1 MRVVEVIGFGLSPD
15 DLTEKHKR
23 IIADADVLVAG
34 RRHLELLQGIENRKK
49 VPEQKHNYD
58 QDHADAQGVPRENIA
73 ITKDIQSVV
82 DIIKD
87 RIGQGRQVVVVAS
100 GDPLFHGIGTTLI
113 NALGKESVN
122 IYPNISSMA
131 AAFAAIKETWDSA
144 DLISL
149 HGKDCDIEFDRLNDL
164 LFKDERMFSR
174 TRMFSNTRLIAIL
187 TDHIKT
193 PAWLAEYLA
202 SKKQD
207 DKSFNLSMYV
217 FENLGAD
224 NQKISFYEHIE
235 DAADEKFSNPNVV
248 IIKKITTDK
257 HKQIEVGKVEVE
269 NIEELVERTVEHGQK
284 SESKRYYPLK
294 IYQGMADDLF
304 FHEKGLITKSE
315 IRAVVLSKLQL
326 TSDDHIFWDLG
337 AGSGSVSIEVSKF
350 IPKGKI
356 FAVERN
362 ESRILDI
369 KKNME
374 QFGLSATDSVAGQG
388 SLITDSRARAGQ
400 DGLIIDNIAG
410 QGSLMTVIHGEIL
423 YAMQNLP
430 EPDRIFIGG
439 GGKDI
444 EEIIK
449 RAGERLKTDGVMV
462 INTVLIQ
469 TMNMAMDILKT
480 MSFHVKLIQVQVSV
494 SKEMPF
500 GERLDALNP
509 VWIISGKKLG

>member
-1 MRVVEVIGFGLSPD
+1 MSIVEVIGFGLSPD
-15 DLTEKHKR
+15 DLTEKHKG
-23 IIADADVLVAG
+23 IIADAEVLVAG
-34 RRHLELLQGIENRKK
+34 RRHLELLKGIENRKK
-49 VPEQKHNYD
+49 VPEQKHDYD
-58 QDHADAQGVPRENIA
+58 QDQGDAPCVPRENIA

-87 RIGQGRQVVVVAS
+87 RIGQGRRVVVAAS
-100 GDPLFHGIGTTLI
+100 GDPLFHGIGSTLI
-113 NALGKESVN
+113 NALGKERVN

-131 AAFAAIKETWDSA
+131 AAFAAIKEPWDSA
-144 DLISL
+144 ELISL
-149 HGKDCDIEFDRLNDL
+149 HGKDSDIEVDRLNDL
-164 LFKDERMFSR
+164 IFNDDHTFSR
-174 TRMFSNTRLIAIL
+174 TRKLGSTRLIAIL

-193 PAWLAEYLA
+193 PAWLAKYLIE
-202 SKKQD
+202 KEHD
-207 DKSFNLSMYV
+207 RKSFNLSMYV

-224 NQKISFYEHIE
+224 NQKISFYEHLE
-235 DAADEKFSNPNVV
+235 DAANKNFLNPNVV
-248 IIKKITTDK
+248 ILKKIRTDK
-257 HKQIEVGKVEVE
+257 HKQIEVGKIEVENVEVE
-269 NIEELVERTVEHGQK
+269 TIGELVERTVYNEQK
-284 SESKRYYPLK
+284 SEDKSSYPLK
-294 IYQGMADDLF
+294 IYPGMADDLF

-362 ESRILDI
+362 DRRILDI

-374 QFGLSATDSVAGQG
+374 QFGLSAPDSMAGQG
-388 SLITDSRARAGQ
+388 G
-400 DGLIIDNIAG
+400 
-410 QGSLMTVIHGEIL
+410 LMTVIHGEIL
-423 YAMQNLP
+423 YAMEHLP
-430 EPDRIFIGG
+430 NPDRIFIGG

-444 EEIIK
+444 ETIIR

-509 VWIISGKKLG
+509 VWIISGKKLV

>member
-23 IIADADVLVAG
+23 IIADAEVLVAG
-34 RRHLELLQGIENRKK
+34 RRHLELLQGIENRKE

-58 QDHADAQGVPRENIA
+58 QDQADAQGVPRENIA

-87 RIGQGRQVVVVAS
+87 RIGQGRRVVVAAS

-131 AAFAAIKETWDSA
+131 AAFAAIKEPWDSA

-149 HGKDCDIEFDRLNDL
+149 HGKDSDIEVDRLDNL
-164 LFKDERMFSR
+164 LFKDESIFSR
-174 TRMFSNTRLIAIL
+174 TSMFSSTRLIAIL

-193 PAWLAEYLA
+193 PTWLAKYLI
-202 SKKQD
+202 SKKRD

-224 NQKISFYEHIE
+224 NQKISFYEHLE
-235 DAADEKFSNPNVV
+235 DATDKKFLNPNVV
-248 IIKKITTDK
+248 ILKKITTDK
-257 HKQIEVGKVEVE
+257 HKQIEVDKIEVE
-269 NIEELVERTVEHGQK
+269 NIGGLAGRTVYNEQK
-284 SESKRYYPLK
+284 SEDKSSYPLK
-294 IYQGMADDLF
+294 IYPGMADDLF

-315 IRAVVLSKLQL
+315 IRAVVLSKLKL
-326 TSDDHIFWDLG
+326 TSDDHVFWDLG

-362 ESRILDI
+362 NRRILDI

-374 QFGLSATDSVAGQG
+374 QFGLSAPDSVAGQG
-388 SLITDSRARAGQ
+388 
-400 DGLIIDNIAG
+400 GLIIDSRAGVGGLITDNRAG

-423 YAMQNLP
+423 YAMEHLP
-430 EPDRIFIGG
+430 NPDRIFIGG
-439 GGKDI
+439 GGRDI
-444 EEIIK
+444 EDIVK
-449 RAGERLKTDGVMV
+449 RAGERLKTDGLMV

-500 GERLDALNP
+500 GERLEALNP

>member
-1 MRVVEVIGFGLSPD
+1 MSIVEVIGFGLSPD

-23 IIADADVLVAG
+23 IIANAEVLVAG
-34 RRHLELLQGIENRKK
+34 RRHLELLQGIENRKA

-58 QDHADAQGVPRENIA
+58 QDQGDDQCVPRENIA

-82 DIIKD
+82 DLIKD
-87 RIGQGRQVVVVAS
+87 RIGQGRRVVVAAS

-131 AAFAAIKETWDSA
+131 AAFAAIKEPWDSA

-149 HGKDCDIEFDRLNDL
+149 HGKDSDIEVDRLDNL
-164 LFKDERMFSR
+164 LFKDESIFSR
-174 TRMFSNTRLIAIL
+174 TRKLGSTRLIAIL

-193 PAWLAEYLA
+193 PAWLAKYLI
-202 SKKQD
+202 SKKRA

-224 NQKISFYEHIE
+224 NQKISFYEHLE
-235 DAADEKFSNPNVV
+235 DAADKKFLNPNVV
-248 IIKKITTDK
+248 ILKKIRTDK
-257 HKQIEVGKVEVE
+257 HKQIEVGKIEVE
-269 NIEELVERTVEHGQK
+269 
-284 SESKRYYPLK
+284 SSYPLK
-294 IYQGMADDLF
+294 IYPGMADDLF

-315 IRAVVLSKLQL
+315 IRAVVLSKLKL
-326 TSDDHIFWDLG
+326 TSDDHVFWDLG

-362 ESRILDI
+362 DRRILDI

-374 QFGLSATDSVAGQG
+374 QFGLSAPDSVAGQG
-388 SLITDSRARAGQ
+388 SLITDSRAGVGGLITDNRAGQ
-400 DGLIIDNIAG
+400 VG
-410 QGSLMTVIHGEIL
+410 LMTVIHGEIL
-423 YAMQNLP
+423 YAMKNLP
-430 EPDRIFIGG
+430 DPDRIFIGG
-439 GGKDI
+439 GGRDI
-444 EEIIK
+444 EDIVK
-449 RAGERLKTDGVMV
+449 RAGERLQIEGIMV

-509 VWIISGKKLG
+509 VWIISGKKLV